1 MRGTLYPSSN
11 VIFAAQSIDP
21 DKVQPEK
28 DASTALN
35 PLASTYGKWQA
46 VENASLA
53 IAEVSALLMT
63 PGRKCSNGVP
73 VPSRNADWIKWVQA
87 LTTVGESTYKAA
99 QTKDQDKILDAA
111 GEVSQAC
118 ANCHDKYR
126 EKPNLADRCK

>member
-1 MRGTLYPSSN
+1 MRGTLFPESN
-11 VIFAAQSIDP
+11 VIFAAQGTDP
-21 DKVQPEK
+21 DKVQPDK
-28 DASTALN
+28 DPSTALN

-53 IAEVSALLMT
+53 IAEVSSLLMN
-63 PGRKCSNGVP
+63 PNRKCSNGVAVP
-73 VPSRNADWIKWVQA
+73 VKNADWIKWVQG
-87 LTTVGESTYKAA
+87 LKTVGVSTYKAA

-111 GEVSQAC
+111 GDLAQAC